1 MENVRF
7 TKLEKQRELLRSK
20 QRQKY
25 AHQVLSLQ
33 KRTESAGISSCKANS
48 WRENKLSNQSALSFP
63 TKDTTD
69 GNYYAYDGPQSCDTS
84 NPDDFPTSE
93 IQVIHV
99 LTKPTPLG
107 QPTFDQTVK
116 RKSNC
121 EVIQDNVVDSG
132 DYKSND
138 GLNNLTITR
147 SSTMLSSL
155 DQDTFLD
162 STKDSGDEN
171 YERNKNAESHSG
183 FMIQKQ
189 VVKIPDNPS
198 SHLHKDSYSTVTN
211 FAKYNDENSDTGN
224 NADPV
229 EKKTNATQESE
240 DLKYCVAPQSLL
252 LDPTGNLE
260 EFIMKPAPQGVT
272 IRCRITRDKR
282 GVDRGIFP
290 SYYLHLE
297 KEDCKFF
304 LLAARRRK
312 RSTTSNYVIS
322 CDATNLSRDAIS
334 FTGKLR
340 SNFLGTHFTVYG
352 CELKS
357 RDNES
362 LNSGNKVNDSGTIK
376 TTSKT
381 QNMQEL
387 AAIIYDTNVLG
398 FKGPRRMTIIL
409 PRLSATCQHFS
420 CPGNDT
426 TWLIDSWRRK
436 DMQSVLQLQNK
447 NPVWN
452 EETQSYVLNFHG
464 RVTQASVKN
473 FQIVHRSDDEYI
485 LMQFGRISE
494 DVFTM
499 DYTFPMCALQAF
511 GIALSSFDSKL
522 ACE

>member
-7 TKLEKQRELLRSK
+7 TKLEKQRELLRDK

-33 KRTESAGISSCKANS
+33 KRTESAGISSCKANN
-48 WRENKLSNQSALSFP
+48 WRENKLSNQSAVGFP
-63 TKDTTD
+63 IKDRTD
-69 GNYYAYDGPQSCDTS
+69 ENYYAYDGPQSGYTS

-93 IQVIHV
+93 VQVIHV

-107 QPTFDQTVK
+107 QPRFDQTVR
-116 RKSNC
+116 RKPNS
-121 EVIQDNVVDSG
+121 EAIQYNVVDSE
-132 DYKSND
+132 DYKSTD
-138 GLNNLTITR
+138 SLNNLTITR

-155 DQDTFLD
+155 DQDTYLD
-162 STKDSGDEN
+162 STEDNDGEN
-171 YERNKNAESHSG
+171 ETAVSHSG
-183 FMIQKQ
+183 FMTQKQ
-189 VVKIPDNPS
+189 VVKISDNPN
-198 SHLHKDSYSTVTN
+198 SHLHKDSYGGVTN
-211 FAKYNDENSDTGN
+211 FTKYNSENPDTGN
-224 NADPV
+224 NANFV
-229 EKKTNATQESE
+229 EKTNVTQECE
-240 DLKYCVAPQSLL
+240 DVKYGEAPQSLL
-252 LDPTGNLE
+252 LDPTRNLE

-297 KEDCKFF
+297 KEACKFF

-334 FTGKLR
+334 FAGKLR

-357 RDNES
+357 RDSES
-362 LNSGNKVNDSGTIK
+362 LNSGDKVNDSGSTTTTTK
-376 TTSKT
+376 TH
-381 QNMQEL
+381 NMQEL

-436 DMQSVLQLQNK
+436 DMQNVLQLQNK

-499 DYTFPMCALQAF
+499 DYTYPMCALQAF

>member
-1 MENVRF
+1 MSSIAVLNETTIYRRPLSNQISHLIMENVRF
-7 TKLEKQRELLRSK
+7 TKLEKQRELLRNK

-33 KRTESAGISSCKANS
+33 KRTESAGISSCKADS
-48 WRENKLSNQSALSFP
+48 WRENKLSNQSAFSFP
-63 TKDTTD
+63 IKNRTD
-69 GNYYAYDGPQSCDTS
+69 ENYYAYDGPQSCDPS

-99 LTKPTPLG
+99 LTKPTALG
-107 QPTFDQTVK
+107 QPRFDQTVR
-116 RKSNC
+116 RKPNS
-121 EVIQDNVVDSG
+121 EALQDNG
-132 DYKSND
+132 DYKSID
-138 GLNNLTITR
+138 SLNNLTITR

-162 STKDSGDEN
+162 STEDNYDEN
-171 YERNKNAESHSG
+171 YERNETAESHSG
-183 FMIQKQ
+183 FMTQKQ
-189 VVKIPDNPS
+189 VVKISDNPN
-198 SHLHKDSYSTVTN
+198 SHLHKDSYSRVTDFTKCN
-211 FAKYNDENSDTGN
+211 SETSDTGN
-224 NADPV
+224 NADSV
-229 EKKTNATQESE
+229 EKKTNATQECE
-240 DLKYCVAPQSLL
+240 DLKYGEAPQSLL

-297 KEDCKFF
+297 KDDCKFF

-334 FTGKLR
+334 FAGKLR

-357 RDNES
+357 QDNEY
-362 LNSGNKVNDSGTIK
+362 LNSGNKVNDSGSITA
-376 TTSKT
+376 TTKT

-409 PRLSATCQHFS
+409 PRISATCQHFS

-436 DMQSVLQLQNK
+436 DMQNVLQLQNK

-473 FQIVHRSDDEYI
+473 FQIVHRSDGKIPITTFLEKPF
-485 LMQFGRISE
+485 LSV
-494 DVFTM
+494 VF
-499 DYTFPMCALQAF
+499 
-511 GIALSSFDSKL
+511 
-522 ACE
+522 